1 MLVVLE
7 EEEEEE
13 EERNMKNMVRWWGGV
28 GGGEQQHLGRESKER
43 ERERE
48 RESLGKSSAVD
59 WEWCGEVS
67 GLENRGLCQMGLLLL
82 HTSRH
87 LCSISASAPRFPTS
101 SACLTCPAS
110 RTILSRIFSWW
121 VLGFSSLAL
130 IPLCVLYL
138 WMVLLWGQK
147 NPFAKSKAQMLEVP
161 ILAGKKIFVSGEK
174 RKGYLCG
181 KSLDGESGVVAQNLW
196 FWKKEIP
203 M

>member
-1 MLVVLE
+1 
-7 EEEEEE
+7 
-13 EERNMKNMVRWWGGV
+13 VRHREAGLNNLGAGGS
-28 GGGEQQHLGRESKER
+28 GGGGQKHEEYGEVVRRKRRWRTTTIVKR

-110 RTILSRIFSWW
+110 RTILSRIFSW
-121 VLGFSSLAL
+121 
-130 IPLCVLYL
+130 
-138 WMVLLWGQK
+138 
-147 NPFAKSKAQMLEVP
+147 
-161 ILAGKKIFVSGEK
+161 
-174 RKGYLCG
+174 
-181 KSLDGESGVVAQNLW
+181 
-196 FWKKEIP
+196 
-203 M
+203 